1 MNVVPVDASFV
12 QVVVKCNF
20 YIDYLLLLLNIVVLK
35 AIANVWSKSDLA
47 NLIFYLSSK
56 LSLEYSVHCQNS
68 LIEWIREKQKATF
81 IACKWFCKIYIQKPQ
96 QFSLNQDCF
105 FLKLWKVWLAT
116 TTKHTRNHEKEL
128 RSKYT

>member
-56 LSLEYSVHCQNS
+56 LSLEYSVHYQNS
-68 LIEWIREKQKATF
+68 LIEWIREK
-81 IACKWFCKIYIQKPQ
+81 
-96 QFSLNQDCF
+96 
-105 FLKLWKVWLAT
+105 
-116 TTKHTRNHEKEL
+116 
-128 RSKYT
+128 

>member
-12 QVVVKCNF
+12 QAVVKCNF

-47 NLIFYLSSK
+47 NLIFHLSSK

-68 LIEWIREKQKATF
+68 LIEWIREK
-81 IACKWFCKIYIQKPQ
+81 
-96 QFSLNQDCF
+96 
-105 FLKLWKVWLAT
+105 
-116 TTKHTRNHEKEL
+116 
-128 RSKYT
+128 

>member
-47 NLIFYLSSK
+47 NLIFYLSFK

-68 LIEWIREKQKATF
+68 LIEWIREK
-81 IACKWFCKIYIQKPQ
+81 
-96 QFSLNQDCF
+96 
-105 FLKLWKVWLAT
+105 
-116 TTKHTRNHEKEL
+116 
-128 RSKYT
+128 

>member
-35 AIANVWSKSDLA
+35 AIANVWSRSDLA

-68 LIEWIREKQKATF
+68 LIEWIREK
-81 IACKWFCKIYIQKPQ
+81 
-96 QFSLNQDCF
+96 
-105 FLKLWKVWLAT
+105 
-116 TTKHTRNHEKEL
+116 
-128 RSKYT
+128 